1 MHFYGALILF
11 VTVSAACGLTCYQ
24 CQGKGCTDTVTCPAS
39 SGLDRCTSIE
49 VNGVVTKSC
58 MKSADCVAAIPTPCC
73 STDLCNG
80 ATPAASSS
88 TDLFTGAT
96 PAASSILLLMA
107 SSAIVTLFL

>member
-11 VTVSAACGLTCYQ
+11 VTVSAACGLTCHQ
-24 CQGKGCTDTVTCPAS
+24 CEGKGCNNVTCSP
-39 SGLDRCTSIE
+39 GFDRCNIIE
-49 VNGVVTKSC
+49 VDGVVTKSC

>member
-24 CQGKGCTDTVTCPAS
+24 CVGKDCTNTTTCP
-39 SGLDRCTSIE
+39 SGLDYCSITGDD
-49 VNGVVTKSC
+49 GVVTKSC
-58 MKSADCVAAIPTPCC
+58 MSIADCFAPKPCC
-73 STDLCNG
+73 STDLCN
-80 ATPAASSS
+80 
-88 TDLFTGAT
+88 GAT

>member
-1 MHFYGALILF
+1 MFK
-11 VTVSAACGLTCYQ
+11 TVVCLLCLSCTACGLTCYS
-24 CQGKGCTDTVTCPAS
+24 CDGKGCNNVTCSP
-39 SGLDRCTSIE
+39 GLDRCSSIRH
-49 VNGVVTKSC
+49 NALVTKTCSN
-58 MKSADCVAAIPTPCC
+58 SAACVAPTTCC

-96 PAASSILLLMA
+96 HAASSILLLMA

>member
-11 VTVSAACGLTCYQ
+11 VTVSAACGLTCYS
-24 CQGKGCTDTVTCPAS
+24 CEGKGCTNTTTCP
-39 SGLDRCTSIE
+39 SGLDHCNIKE

-58 MKSADCVAAIPTPCC
+58 MNSALCVAPIPTPCC
-73 STDLCNG
+73 STDLCN
-80 ATPAASSS
+80 
-88 TDLFTGAT
+88 GAT

>member
-11 VTVSAACGLTCYQ
+11 VTVSAACGLTCYS
-24 CQGKGCTDTVTCPAS
+24 CDGKGCNNVTCSP
-39 SGLDRCTSIE
+39 GLDRCSSIRH
-49 VNGVVTKSC
+49 NALVTKTCSN
-58 MKSADCVAAIPTPCC
+58 SAACVAPTTCC

-96 PAASSILLLMA
+96 HAASSILLLMA